1 MLYLP
6 IIALVGAAFAQDHGS
21 TYGGTGPYKSYYFE
35 VESLVNHTFYQPL
48 QSGFESSSSPSLKLP
63 VVVWVGLKF
72 RGFLGEV
79 ASWGVLAIATG
90 PAFVDPEGYVDPNEN
105 ATSSGDTLVG
115 ENPAA
120 LTAAIDW
127 VYANA
132 GKGDWQHID
141 STRIGV
147 WGQSCGGLEAYAAG
161 AQDDRVSHL
170 GIFNSGQLSANAS
183 EEVASNI
190 TKPVFYVLGGPTDV
204 AYENASG
211 ERDYADL
218 PAETPKWKGNHALG
232 HSAAFDYPNA
242 GIAGVAG
249 SHLAQWVLRGNETA
263 KEWFTGPGANETGF
277 QDVVY
282 ENLDA
287 IKVTPI

>member
-1 MLYLP
+1 MFVLSLL
-6 IIALVGAAFAQDHGS
+6 ALAGAAFAQDHGS
-21 TYGGTGPYKSYYFE
+21 T
-35 VESLVNHTFYQPL
+35 
-48 QSGFESSSSPSLKLP
+48 SGFESSSPSLKLP
-63 VVVWVGLKF
+63 VVVWGNGGCAPCEFFPVGLKF
-72 RGFLGEV
+72 RGLLGEV

-90 PAFVDPEGYVDPNEN
+90 PAFVDPEGYVDPNANE
-105 ATSSGDTLVG
+105 TSSGDTLVG

-161 AQDDRVSHL
+161 AHDDRVSHL

-190 TKPVFYVLGGPTDV
+190 TKPIFYFLGGPTDV
-204 AYENASG
+204 AYPNADKTLQG

-242 GIAGVAG
+242 GIPGVAG
-249 SHLAQWVLRGNETA
+249 YHLAQWILRGNETA